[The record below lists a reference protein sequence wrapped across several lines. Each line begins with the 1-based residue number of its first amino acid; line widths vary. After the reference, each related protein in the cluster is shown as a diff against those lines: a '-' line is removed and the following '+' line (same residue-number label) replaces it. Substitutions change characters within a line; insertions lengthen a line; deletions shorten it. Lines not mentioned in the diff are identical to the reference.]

1 MLSTEVQ
8 RIVLL
13 VALGVVGYLL
23 LQAWS
28 RDYGQPAVEPVSR
41 APQTLPGDAVP
52 ATTPETPAVSD
63 LPSGEVVEAGV
74 VQETPSAVDEGRLL
88 HVTTPVQEVWIDR
101 LGGDIVGLH
110 LPRHLQRIDEDVG
123 VRLLDLQSD
132 RVYVAQ
138 SGLIG
143 RDGMDQPGSRP
154 LYRADR
160 REYQLD
166 SGTLTVALAYRL
178 GDVTVEKRFV
188 FQADDYLVGVEY
200 EIDNGSA
207 ADYRAQLFA
216 QLKRDDVR
224 PQTDG
229 GFGMGPRPY
238 LGAAF
243 TTPDSRYEKLDFE
256 DLADDAFRANVQG
269 GWAAILQHY
278 FLVAWVGVAEQVN
291 AYYGRS
297 LSDGNYAVGFVAPE
311 TVVAPG
317 DSAVVRTEL
326 YAGPKVQDRLA
337 EIAPNL
343 ELTVDYGILWWL
355 SVPLFYVL
363 DAMHSAT
370 GNWGVAIILLTLA
383 VKILLYPLA
392 SVGFKSMAKMKQV
405 MPQVK
410 RLQERYA
417 GDRQKLTQE
426 TMALYRKEGANPF
439 SGCLP
444 LLMQMPVFFA
454 LYWVLFESVELR
466 HAPFALWIQDLAAPD
481 PWFVLP
487 ILYAVSLYG
496 MQLLS
501 PPTDPMQAKIMKMMP
516 IIFGVLFF
524 FFPAGLVLYWL
535 VNNILSLAQQWYITR
550 KIERQAQAS

>member
-1 MLSTEVQ
+1 MPSTEIQ
-8 RIVLL
+8 RIILL

-28 RDYGQPAVEPVSR
+28 RDYAQPVAESGPR
-41 APQTLPGDAVP
+41 APQTR
-52 ATTPETPAVSD
+52 TPADAPAALPSSPNSD
-63 LPSGEVVEAGV
+63 LPSGEVVDAGIAPPV
-74 VQETPSAVDEGRLL
+74 ESIVDEVRLV
-88 HVTTPVQEVWIDR
+88 HVKTPVQDVWIDR

-110 LPRHLQRIDEDVG
+110 LPQHLQRIDDDAP

-143 RDGMDQPGSRP
+143 RDGSDQPGSRP
-154 LYRADR
+154 LYRTAQS
-160 REYQLD
+160 EYRLET
-166 SGTLTVALAYRL
+166 GTLTVTLTHRA
-178 GDVTVEKRFV
+178 GDVAIDKRFV
-188 FQADDYLVGVEY
+188 FKADDYLIGIEY
-200 EIDNGSA
+200 EIDNGGET
-207 ADYRAQLFA
+207 DYRGQLFA

-224 PQTDG
+224 PESDG
-229 GFGMGPRPY
+229 GFSMGPRPY

-243 TTPDSRYEKLDFE
+243 TTPESRYEKLDFE
-256 DLADDAFRANVQG
+256 DLADDPFRANVKG

-278 FLVAWVGVAEQVN
+278 FLVAWVGDTEQVN
-291 AYYGRS
+291 AYYGRP
-297 LSDGNYAVGFVAPE
+297 LSDGNSAVGFVAPE
-311 TVVAPG
+311 TVVPSG
-317 DSAVVRTEL
+317 ERSVVSAGL
-326 YAGPKVQDRLA
+326 YAGPKVQQRLA

-392 SVGFKSMAKMKQV
+392 SAGFKSMAKMKQV
-405 MPQVK
+405 MPQIK

-444 LLMQMPVFFA
+444 LLLQMPVFFA

-466 HAPFALWIQDLAAPD
+466 HAPFALWINDLAAPD

-487 ILYAVSLYG
+487 ILYAVSLLG
-496 MQLLS
+496 MQFLS
-501 PPTDPMQAKIMKMMP
+501 PPTDPMQAKIMKTMP
-516 IIFGVLFF
+516 IVFGVLFI

-550 KIERQAQAS
+550 RVERQAQAS